1 MESLKNV
8 LQILG
13 YADFTVQSG
22 SFQDPGRH
30 LTRYRSCTVHHYT
43 TRQNGTVHLGIQ
55 PLLGKFQGI
64 RLKGMEMALVWH
76 EKSSRTALQF
86 QTSTVTIHTLFWYL
100 KTFKIYLYLKTL
112 TVLFIN
118 KGNRQ

>member
-1 MESLKNV
+1 MKNV

-86 QTSTVTIHTLFWYL
+86 QTSTVTHNMI
-100 KTFKIYLYLKTL
+100 
-112 TVLFIN
+112 TVIEIAEQCCQL
-118 KGNRQ
+118 